1 MRFSELLNSYIEKSD
16 MTKNSMINVLNID
29 RSTFFQIL
37 NGRRLPT
44 NKQLMDIVE
53 NIDVATVER
62 RRLIDAYERETLG
75 EDMYQAQKFVQNSL
89 DIIYESD
96 YKEKDIIE
104 VYDLVEIKR

>member
-53 NIDVATVER
+53 NIDVSEAKVDTQNIKEMHGPA
-62 RRLIDAYERETLG
+62 LELREAVADWSGTRG
-75 EDMYQAQKFVQNSL
+75 VKL
-89 DIIYESD
+89 DGC
-96 YKEKDIIE
+96 
-104 VYDLVEIKR
+104 